1 MSKSSLQPGTS
12 LGILVGLVF
21 GLVAASLVALY
32 LANTGAPIQTRAQNP
47 SVKINTPQDNTQVPD
62 PNDSLY
68 GKPFQPETV
77 ESTLQ
82 LTEEEQQDIKNK
94 IKIKKEN
101 KVVKHSKVD
110 SSTEKISYTAI
121 DDNLPEIDASE
132 EKAIKNTSA
141 ESTNDQD
148 GIAKIASLVTPETIV
163 RKSIHKE
170 SDKET
175 PNKEPLSKEPLSKE
189 PPNKESDIN
198 INEEKNREKK
208 LSSQIN
214 NTDSTNKGERYFVQV
229 GAYANAD
236 DAKSVQSKAENQGI
250 ALNISSREGNGV
262 TLHRLRTKALQP
274 ADAERLRNTIKANGM
289 EAQLVRAQ

>member
-32 LANTGAPIQTRAQNP
+32 LANTGVPIQTRAQNP

-68 GKPFQPETV
+68 GKPFQPEIV
-77 ESTLQ
+77 EPEFQ
-82 LTEEEQQDIKNK
+82 LTEEEQQAVKNK
-94 IKIKKEN
+94 IKIKKES
-101 KVVKHSKVD
+101 KIVKHSKGD

-121 DDNLPEIDASE
+121 DDNLLETDASE
-132 EKAIKNTSA
+132 DKATKNTSS

-148 GIAKIASLVTPETIV
+148 GIAKIASLVTPETII

-170 SDKET
+170 LDKEI
-175 PNKEPLSKEPLSKE
+175 PNKEPLSKE

-208 LSSQIN
+208 TSSQIN
-214 NTDSTNKGERYFVQV
+214 NTDSANKGERYFVQV

-250 ALNISSREGNGV
+250 ALNISSREANGV
-262 TLHRLRTKALQP
+262 TLHRLRTKALPP

-289 EAQLVRAQ
+289 EAQLVRVQ

>member
-47 SVKINTPQDNTQVPD
+47 SVKINTPQDSTQVPD

-82 LTEEEQQDIKNK
+82 LTEEEQQDVKNK

-101 KVVKHSKVD
+101 KVVKHSKDD
-110 SSTEKISYTAI
+110 SSTKKESYTAI

-141 ESTNDQD
+141 ESVNDQD

-170 SDKET
+170 SD
-175 PNKEPLSKEPLSKE
+175 KE

-289 EAQLVRAQ
+289 EAQLVKAQ

>member
-32 LANTGAPIQTRAQNP
+32 LANTGVPIQTRAQNP

-68 GKPFQPETV
+68 GKPFQPEIV
-77 ESTLQ
+77 EPEFQ
-82 LTEEEQQDIKNK
+82 LTEEEQQAVKNK
-94 IKIKKEN
+94 IKIKKES
-101 KVVKHSKVD
+101 KIVKHSKGD

-121 DDNLPEIDASE
+121 DDNLLEIDASE
-132 EKAIKNTSA
+132 DKATKNTSS
-141 ESTNDQD
+141 ELTNDQD

-170 SDKET
+170 LDKEI
-175 PNKEPLSKEPLSKE
+175 PNKEPLSKE

-208 LSSQIN
+208 TSSQIN
-214 NTDSTNKGERYFVQV
+214 NTDSANKGERYFIQV

-289 EAQLVRAQ
+289 EAQLVRVQ

>member
-1 MSKSSLQPGTS
+1 
-12 LGILVGLVF
+12 
-21 GLVAASLVALY
+21 VALY
-32 LANTGAPIQTRAQNP
+32 LANTGVPIQTRAQNP

-68 GKPFQPETV
+68 GKPFQPEIV
-77 ESTLQ
+77 EPEFQ
-82 LTEEEQQDIKNK
+82 LTEEEQQAVKNK
-94 IKIKKEN
+94 IKIKKEI
-101 KVVKHSKVD
+101 KIVKHSKGD
-110 SSTEKISYTAI
+110 SSTEKISYTAT
-121 DDNLPEIDASE
+121 DDNLLETDASE
-132 EKAIKNTSA
+132 DKATKNTSS
-141 ESTNDQD
+141 ELTNDQD

-170 SDKET
+170 LDKEI
-175 PNKEPLSKEPLSKE
+175 PNKEPLSKE

-208 LSSQIN
+208 TSSQIN
-214 NTDSTNKGERYFVQV
+214 NTDSANKGERYFVQV

-289 EAQLVRAQ
+289 EAQLVRVQ

>member
-47 SVKINTPQDNTQVPD
+47 SVKINTPQDSTQVPD

-82 LTEEEQQDIKNK
+82 LTEEEQQDVKNK

-101 KVVKHSKVD
+101 KVVKHSKDD
-110 SSTEKISYTAI
+110 SSTKKESYTAI
-121 DDNLPEIDASE
+121 DDNLPETDASE

-141 ESTNDQD
+141 ESVNDQD
-148 GIAKIASLVTPETIV
+148 SIAKIASLVTPETIV

-170 SDKET
+170 SD
-175 PNKEPLSKEPLSKE
+175 KE

-289 EAQLVRAQ
+289 EAQLVKAQ

>member
-47 SVKINTPQDNTQVPD
+47 SVKINTPQDSTQVPD

-68 GKPFQPETV
+68 GKPFKPETV
-77 ESTLQ
+77 ESTLK
-82 LTEEEQQDIKNK
+82 LTEEEQQDVKNK

-101 KVVKHSKVD
+101 KVVKHSKDD
-110 SSTEKISYTAI
+110 SSTKKESYTAI

-141 ESTNDQD
+141 ESVNDQD

-170 SDKET
+170 SD
-175 PNKEPLSKEPLSKE
+175 KE

-289 EAQLVRAQ
+289 EAQLVKAQ

>member
-77 ESTLQ
+77 ESALQ
-82 LTEEEQQDIKNK
+82 LTEEEQQGVKNK

-101 KVVKHSKVD
+101 KVVKHSKGD
-110 SSTEKISYTAI
+110 SSTEKKSYTAI
-121 DDNLPEIDASE
+121 DDNLPETDAGE
-132 EKAIKNTSA
+132 EKATKSTSA
-141 ESTNDQD
+141 ESINDQD

-163 RKSIHKE
+163 RKSTHKE

-175 PNKEPLSKEPLSKE
+175 LS
-189 PPNKESDIN
+189 KESDIN

-208 LSSQIN
+208 TSSQLN
-214 NTDSTNKGERYFVQV
+214 NTDSANKGERYFVQV

-250 ALNISSREGNGV
+250 ALNISSREGNGA

-289 EAQLVRAQ
+289 EAQLVRVQ

>member
-77 ESTLQ
+77 ESALQ
-82 LTEEEQQDIKNK
+82 LTEEEQQGVKNK

-101 KVVKHSKVD
+101 KVVKHSKGD
-110 SSTEKISYTAI
+110 SSTEKKSYTAI
-121 DDNLPEIDASE
+121 DDNLPETDAGE
-132 EKAIKNTSA
+132 EKATKSTSA
-141 ESTNDQD
+141 ESINDQD

-163 RKSIHKE
+163 RKSTHKE

-175 PNKEPLSKEPLSKE
+175 LS
-189 PPNKESDIN
+189 KESDIN

-208 LSSQIN
+208 TSSQLN
-214 NTDSTNKGERYFVQV
+214 NTDSANKGERYFVQV

-289 EAQLVRAQ
+289 EAQLVRVQ